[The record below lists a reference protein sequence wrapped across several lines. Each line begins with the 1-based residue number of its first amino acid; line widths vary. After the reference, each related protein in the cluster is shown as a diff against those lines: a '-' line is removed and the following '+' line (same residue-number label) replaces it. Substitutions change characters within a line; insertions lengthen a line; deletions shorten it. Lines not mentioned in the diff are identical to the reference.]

1 MGIQYPLVYQDLPE
15 QARIYCPRALKLF
28 VRGQGDLAVLTDQER
43 YPVPLVSLICLVY
56 LDSLVSLVSFN

>member
-1 MGIQYPLVYQDLPE
+1 MEIQNRLAHQDLPE
-15 QARIYCPRALKLF
+15 QARICCQQELKLF
-28 VRGQGDLAVLTDQER
+28 VCVQGDLAVLTDQER